1 MKLGI
6 GITTFPWPA
15 DQIGPVVSGIATA
28 ADEAGLDSLWVM
40 DHFFQIRLSGLPA
53 ESPMPEAYATLAF
66 LGGLTK
72 RIKLGT
78 LVTSVAYRP
87 PGVLVKTVTALD
99 VLTGGRVIFGVG
111 AGAPFNPAPPGPGPG
126 MGRVFEAEGLGIPF
140 PSLAER
146 FERLEEVLQIAHQM
160 WRGDESPYQGR
171 HYQLVR
177 PLNSPNSLQRPHPP
191 ILIGGSGE
199 GKTLRLVAQYADAC
213 NLFDLPTPEFRDNI
227 VRKLD
232 VLRGHCARAGRDFAA
247 IEKTVTSNFDFGE
260 DPKAGAA
267 AFLAHLRELAAA
279 GIDHALVSPRQA
291 WDEATLEAVAAIAP
305 EVHAIEPGRG

>member
-6 GITTFPWPA
+6 GITRFPWPA
-15 DQIGPVVSGIATA
+15 EQIGPVVSGIATA

-40 DHFFQIRLSGLPA
+40 DHFFQIRLSGLPP
-53 ESPMPEAYATLAF
+53 ESPMPEAYATLGY

-72 RIKLGT
+72 KIKLGT
-78 LVTSVAYRP
+78 LVTSVAYRH
-87 PGVLVKTVTALD
+87 PGVLVKTVTSLD

-111 AGAPFNPAPPGPGPG
+111 AGAPFNTGPAGPGTT
-126 MGRVFEAEGLGIPF
+126 FEAEGLGIPF

-171 HYQLVR
+171 HYRLVR

-199 GKTLRLVAQYADAC
+199 GKTLRLVARYADAC

-232 VLRGHCARAGRDFAA
+232 VLRGHCAREGRDFAA
-247 IEKTVTSNFDFGE
+247 IEKTITSRCDFGE

-267 AFLAHLRELAAA
+267 AFLTHLRELAAA
-279 GIDHALVSPRQA
+279 GIDHALVSPREA
-291 WDEATLEAVAAIAP
+291 WDEATFDAIAAILP
-305 EVHAIEPGRG
+305 DVHAIEPERG

>member
-1 MKLGI
+1 MRLGI
-6 GITTFPWPA
+6 GITTFPWPSE
-15 DQIGPVVSGIATA
+15 QIGPVVSRIATA

-40 DHFFQIRLSGLPA
+40 DHFFQIRLSGLPP

-66 LGGLTK
+66 LGGRTK

-78 LVTSVAYRP
+78 LVTSVAYRH
-87 PGVLVKTVTALD
+87 PGVLVKTVTSLD

-111 AGAPFNPAPPGPGPG
+111 AGAPWNIAPAGPGPG
-126 MGRVFEAEGLGIPF
+126 MGTAFEAEGLGIPF

-146 FERLEEVLQIAHQM
+146 FERLEELLQIAHQM
-160 WRGDESPYQGR
+160 WRGDETPYRGA

-177 PLNSPNSLQRPHPP
+177 PLNSPNSVQRPHPP

-199 GKTLRLVAQYADAC
+199 RKTLRLVARYADAC

-227 VRKLD
+227 EHKLQ
-232 VLRGHCARAGRDFAA
+232 VLKNHCAQAGRDFAA

-267 AFLAHLRELAAA
+267 AYLAHLRELAAA

-291 WDEATLEAVAAIAP
+291 WDEATFDAVAAILP
-305 EVHAIEPGRG
+305 EVHAIEPDRG

>member
-1 MKLGI
+1 
-6 GITTFPWPA
+6 
-15 DQIGPVVSGIATA
+15 
-28 ADEAGLDSLWVM
+28 
-40 DHFFQIRLSGLPA
+40 
-53 ESPMPEAYATLAF
+53 
-66 LGGLTK
+66 
-72 RIKLGT
+72 
-78 LVTSVAYRP
+78 
-87 PGVLVKTVTALD
+87 
-99 VLTGGRVIFGVG
+99 
-111 AGAPFNPAPPGPGPG
+111 

-199 GKTLRLVAQYADAC
+199 RKTLRLVARYADAC
-213 NLFDLPTPEFRDNI
+213 NLFDVPGSRFRDDI
-227 VRKLD
+227 GHKLD
-232 VLRGHCARAGRDFAA
+232 VLREHCAREGRDFAA
-247 IEKTVTSNFDFGE
+247 IEKTITSNADFGE

-267 AFLAHLRELAAA
+267 ALLAHLRELAAA
-279 GIDHALVSPRQA
+279 GIDHALVSPRRA
-291 WDEATLEAVAAIAP
+291 WDEATFDAVAAILH

>member
-15 DQIGPVVSGIATA
+15 EQIGPVVSGIATA

-78 LVTSVAYRP
+78 LVTSVAYRH

-111 AGAPFNPAPPGPGPG
+111 AGAPFNPAPAGPGPG

-177 PLNSPNSLQRPHPP
+177 PLNSPNSVQRPHPP

-227 VRKLD
+227 VGKLD
-232 VLRGHCARAGRDFAA
+232 VLRGHCARVGRDFAA

-291 WDEATLEAVAAIAP
+291 WDEATLEAVAAILP

>member
-1 MKLGI
+1 MRLGI
-6 GITTFPWPA
+6 GITTFPWA
-15 DQIGPVVSGIATA
+15 SEQIGPVVSRIATA

-40 DHFFQIRLSGLPA
+40 DHFFQIRLSGLPP

-66 LGGLTK
+66 LGGRTK

-78 LVTSVAYRP
+78 LVTSVAYRH
-87 PGVLVKTVTALD
+87 PGVLVKTVTSLD

-111 AGAPFNPAPPGPGPG
+111 AGAPWNIAPAGPGPG
-126 MGRVFEAEGLGIPF
+126 TAFEAEGLGIPF

-146 FERLEEVLQIAHQM
+146 FERLEELLQIAHQM
-160 WRGDESPYQGR
+160 WRGDETPYRGA

-177 PLNSPNSLQRPHPP
+177 PLNSPNSVQRPHPP

-199 GKTLRLVAQYADAC
+199 RKTLRLVARYADAC

-227 VRKLD
+227 TRKLD
-232 VLRGHCARAGRDFAA
+232 VLREHCAQAGRDFAA

-260 DPKAGAA
+260 DLKAGAA
-267 AFLAHLRELAAA
+267 AYLAHLRELATA

-291 WDEATLEAVAAIAP
+291 WDEATFDAVAAILP
-305 EVHAIEPGRG
+305 EVHAIEPDRG